1 MIFQKIK
8 SMEKPKILIVGAGL
22 AGICLARQLYKRNI
36 EFQVVDSGINE
47 SSVIAAGQIN
57 PLVFRRMTKSWR
69 IDEFLPYSKAFFTTL
84 GEEWGQQFYVDIPI
98 RRAFAHQQEKDFWLK
113 KQEEEAFQPYMFP
126 FEPENQ
132 SFSIL
137 NNTYGTA
144 VVRNSAFV
152 HAKRFVE
159 AAHTWLK
166 KENRLR
172 TENFDYTKLNVE
184 ESTYQGDKFSQLVFC
199 QGYKSK
205 DNPFFSYL
213 PVESTK
219 GEVLTVKSTEFQTNE
234 ALNRKCF
241 ILPVEESIFKIG
253 ATYVW
258 DAPNT
263 VITKEAREDLLE
275 KARSLVDVSFE
286 VLSQEAGV
294 RPTILDRRPILGKHP
309 MYNNLNVF
317 NGLGT
322 KGYLLAPLLAE
333 EFTDFLLENKTLNP
347 EVNATRFAKNY
358 AKLLAENI

>member
-1 MIFQKIK
+1 
-8 SMEKPKILIVGAGL
+8 MEKPKILIVGAGL
-22 AGICLARQLYKRNI
+22 AGICLARHLHLRSVSFEI
-36 EFQVVDSGINE
+36 IDAGINE

-69 IDEFLPYSKAFFTTL
+69 IDEFLPYSKAFFTEL

-113 KQEEEAFQPYMFP
+113 KQNEAEFKSYMFP
-126 FEPENQ
+126 FDTEKQ

-137 NNTYGTA
+137 NNTHGTA

-152 HAKRFVE
+152 HAKRFVG
-159 AAHTWLK
+159 AAHNWLK
-166 KENRLR
+166 NENLLR
-172 TENFDYTKLNVE
+172 TENFVYNSLNAE
-184 ESTYQGDKFSQLVFC
+184 ESTYQGEKFSQLVFC
-199 QGYKSK
+199 QGYKNK
-205 DNPFFSYL
+205 DNPYFSYL

-219 GEVLTVKSTEFQTNE
+219 GEVLTVKSTSFITNE

-241 ILPVEESIFKIG
+241 ILPVEESKFKIG

-258 DAPNT
+258 NAPNT
-263 VITKEAREDLLE
+263 EITVEAREDLLE
-275 KARSLVDVSFE
+275 KAKSLVDVAFE
-286 VLSQEAGV
+286 VISQEAGV
-294 RPTILDRRPILGKHP
+294 RPTIVDRRPILGAHP
-309 MYNNLNVF
+309 IHNNLFIF

-333 EFTDFLLENKTLNP
+333 EFTDFLLENKPLNP
-347 EVNATRFAKNY
+347 EVSATRFAKNY